1 MTLPL
6 EDTGA
11 DWERWLADDGWARRI
26 VEPQPQSPFAP
37 GSRLVK
43 LLRRQ
48 NGTPFFAELI
58 PGGDQP
64 SQVFAD
70 ISVDA
75 GVALEQQFAAQKYRL
90 AVDDSFFGRE
100 GGLGQNPAVFS
111 EKERQDFKDIY
122 VQVFGIEQ
130 PQINRALAERH
141 ADNCLKAPEYRNV
154 LLYDDAGNPSAIGSV
169 VRAASVNLFYNIA
182 VHPLRR
188 RHGIGLQLMQRLHAL
203 AAPDLPCLLECSS
216 EPWLQYFYEKAGF
229 VSLARGEIW
238 VYP

>member
-1 MTLPL
+1 MTLPIQ
-6 EDTGA
+6 DTAGHWA
-11 DWERWLADDGWARRI
+11 RWLDDDGWARRI

-43 LLRRQ
+43 LMRRQ

-100 GGLGQNPAVFS
+100 GGLGQNPAVFY
-111 EKERQDFKDIY
+111 EKKQQDFKNNY
-122 VQVFGIEQ
+122 FNVFCI
-130 PQINRALAERH
+130 
-141 ADNCLKAPEYRNV
+141 
-154 LLYDDAGNPSAIGSV
+154 
-169 VRAASVNLFYNIA
+169 
-182 VHPLRR
+182 
-188 RHGIGLQLMQRLHAL
+188 
-203 AAPDLPCLLECSS
+203 
-216 EPWLQYFYEKAGF
+216 
-229 VSLARGEIW
+229 
-238 VYP
+238 